1 MVHTLDITE
10 EHCPMTMVKVKL
22 KLAQIGKGETLEVL
36 LRGREPMENVPRT
49 ATEQGHRVLSV
60 TPEGD
65 GRRVRIRKG
74 PD

>member
-1 MVHTLDITE
+1 MAHTLDITE

-36 LRGREPMENVPRT
+36 PRGREPMENVPRT

-74 PD
+74 PG